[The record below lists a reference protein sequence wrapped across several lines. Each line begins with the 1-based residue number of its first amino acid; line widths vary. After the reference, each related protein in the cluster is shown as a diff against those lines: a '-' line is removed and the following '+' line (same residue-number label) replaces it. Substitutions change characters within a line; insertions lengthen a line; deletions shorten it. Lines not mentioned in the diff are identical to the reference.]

1 MTEIFSAS
9 DIHGP
14 DPSAPLGDG
23 GDQVKRAEV
32 GPAALCQVRTGPS
45 EQIGAGGVVGPEPD
59 ANGPVAFDGRRPQLF
74 PRAVP
79 RAGAASFFQK
89 RCHGAHDRGPLRWR
103 RAKSASRGRGC
114 FLKKTLLLE
123 ETDDDQE

>member
-74 PRAVP
+74 PVLFPVLGPLLSKVLPRRARP
-79 RAGAASFFQK
+79 RAASLAKGQTDF
-89 RCHGAHDRGPLRWR
+89 LR
-103 RAKSASRGRGC
+103 AG
-114 FLKKTLLLE
+114 LLPE
-123 ETDDDQE
+123 EDATS